1 LALSFSHAAAV
12 SARRCKEKVVT
23 PTFGLIHVQFLLQ
36 GALWTIVLSL
46 CAFIGGGL
54 MGLAIA
60 LCRVSPN
67 PVVRNIAAGYIQ
79 VIQGI
84 PLLVIMF
91 AGYFG
96 LPAMGVAVSPLL
108 AATLSMTIWV
118 GGYLGEFW
126 RGSIEAVPKPQWE
139 AAECLALNRVQRMF
153 QVIIPQAV
161 RIATPG
167 TVGFMVQIVK
177 NTSLAS
183 AVSFIE
189 LTRAGQLINNSTFQ
203 PFITFVVVA
212 IIYFLLCYPLSALS
226 QRLEA
231 RTAGGMRKA

>member
-1 LALSFSHAAAV
+1 M
-12 SARRCKEKVVT
+12 
-23 PTFGLIHVQFLLQ
+23 PTFGLVHVQFLLQ
-36 GALWTIVLSL
+36 GALWTVALSA

-54 MGLAIA
+54 MGLLIA
-60 LCRVSPN
+60 LCRVS
-67 PVVRNIAAGYIQ
+67 RFAWLRAIAAAYIQ
-79 VIQGI
+79 IVQGV

-96 LPAMGVAVSPLL
+96 LPALGLAVSPLM

-118 GGYLGEFW
+118 GAYLGEFW
-126 RGSIEAVPKPQWE
+126 RGSIQSVPKAQWE
-139 AAECLALNRVQRMF
+139 AAECLALSRTQRMF
-153 QVIIPQAV
+153 KVIIPQAI
-161 RIATPG
+161 RNATPG

-183 AVSFIE
+183 AVSFVD

-212 IIYFLLCYPLSALS
+212 LIYFLLCYPLSALS
-226 QRLEA
+226 RRLEQRMA
-231 RTAGGMRKA
+231 RGMRSA